1 MQEAPLKYKV
11 SFCFLFVVVV
21 VLFVCFQVLFRQKY
35 MRKYT
40 EKTKEKLLLVLGPC
54 RRRPL
59 RAVQLRFLKSLHLLE
74 LRLHVRG
81 EEFA

>member
-11 SFCFLFVVVV
+11 SFCFFFVV

-74 LRLHVRG
+74 LRLHVRS